1 MIAAILGAL
10 AVGLSLGLLGSGGS
24 ILTIPALVYLL
35 HQPTKLAIA
44 GSLAIV
50 GSIALIGAARY
61 AQQGLV
67 SWRLVAS
74 FGVPG
79 VVATWGGAWL
89 SQFVPGA
96 LQLAVF
102 AGIMGVA
109 AWGMLRPPA
118 AASVPANP
126 RPLPWLVVAGIGV
139 GLVTG
144 FVGVGGGFLLVP
156 ALVFL
161 AGLGMHRAVATSLV
175 VIVINSASG
184 FLKHYEV
191 VTAAGHALD
200 WRVIGLFILVGGI
213 GSLVG
218 NGMARRVPQRRL
230 RQVFGVFLIAMGG
243 FILWRT
249 IPELQG
255 ATGDRA
261 VVQMRERQHHTTARP
276 IGQMAGAPHVGQWPD
291 TAGAGQLHA
300 SRGREGFLGQWM
312 STRWVDASSSSRNCM
327 PAWATPS
334 SRNDASASSTWS
346 IRIV

>member
-24 ILTIPALVYLL
+24 ILTVPVLVYLL
-35 HQPTKLAIA
+35 HQPTKPAIA

-61 AQQGLV
+61 ARQGLV
-67 SWRLVAS
+67 SWRHVAL
-74 FGVPG
+74 FGIPG
-79 VVATWGGAWL
+79 IVATWGGAWV

-96 LQLAVF
+96 LQLVVF

-118 AASVPANP
+118 AGSKPDNVHS
-126 RPLPWLVVAGIGV
+126 LPWLIMAGVGV

-161 AGLGMHRAVATSLV
+161 AGLGMHRAVATSLA

-184 FLKHYEV
+184 FYKQHEV
-191 VTAAGHALD
+191 VTAAGHSLD
-200 WRVIGLFILVGGI
+200 WRIIGLFVLVGGV
-213 GSLVG
+213 GSVLG
-218 NGMARRVPQRRL
+218 NIAARRIPQRRL
-230 RQVFGVFLIAMGG
+230 RQVFGLFLIAMGG

-249 IPELQG
+249 VPELLQQ
-255 ATGDRA
+255 A
-261 VVQMRERQHHTTARP
+261 
-276 IGQMAGAPHVGQWPD
+276 
-291 TAGAGQLHA
+291 A
-300 SRGREGFLGQWM
+300 SR
-312 STRWVDASSSSRNCM
+312 
-327 PAWATPS
+327 PA
-334 SRNDASASSTWS
+334 
-346 IRIV
+346 